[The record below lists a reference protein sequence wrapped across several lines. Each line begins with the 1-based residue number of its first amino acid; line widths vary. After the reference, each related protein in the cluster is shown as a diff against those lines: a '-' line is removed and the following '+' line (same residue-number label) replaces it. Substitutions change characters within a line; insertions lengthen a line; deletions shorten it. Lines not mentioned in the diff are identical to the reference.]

1 VTNQPVAANDALML
15 KVFGHGERLER
26 VDNRE
31 ADHYR
36 DLADRLTGIATTLR
50 GIKGRIDGQAD
61 ILQPLSGIDE
71 RVDKLEQLVKGLVPK
86 EQQEPESF
94 VYEPRPN
101 LGWHKMD
108 EAERVKA
115 AAQLA
120 LWVADIFVPGYG
132 LLADMLPRCWRE
144 HHFILYHLDALREMW
159 CCLYLTEE
167 RPFTMLAAQ
176 EDFMIRYLAAAC
188 PQMQAEG
195 TKCDHLKN

>member
-1 VTNQPVAANDALML
+1 MTEPVTANDALML
-15 KVFGHGERLER
+15 KAFEHGERLER

-50 GIKGRIDGQAD
+50 GIKGRVDSQGD

-71 RVDKLEQLVKGLVPK
+71 RVDKLEEIVKALVPK
-86 EQQEPESF
+86 EEQEPESF

-115 AAQLA
+115 TAQLA

-144 HHFILYHLDALREMW
+144 HQFILYHLDALREMW

-176 EDFMIRYLAAAC
+176 EDFMICYLAAAC

-195 TKCDHLKN
+195 TKCDHLKD